1 MNIFQRIPIL
11 LVFALPVLAADAD
24 LIFYG
29 GKVVTV
35 DPSFSIQQA
44 VAIQGGKVIDTGK
57 TADILAHDRGS
68 RTKVIDLKGHTVL
81 PGLIDSHVHA
91 LSAGLSEYRAPLPK
105 LRSFADIQ
113 NYLREQAAKV
123 PKGQWIVLPR
133 TFPTRLR
140 EMRMPTKE
148 VLDVVA
154 DHPVLFDASYVSVVN
169 TYALKMSGVTRR
181 TPDPPRGEI
190 GKGKDGEPNG
200 ILRNALSVIKGAPD
214 TEHSQQFT
222 EQEKLDALERILK
235 RYIAAG
241 LTTIGDRAVL
251 KEDVDLYEKLKAE
264 RRLPIR
270 AVLTWRLPTQA
281 PAGQLVTEIRNSP
294 WVTNKG
300 DDWLKFGSFKV
311 TLDGGMTIGTAYQ
324 RQPYGPFG
332 AQLYGEANP
341 DNRGQL
347 FVPPDKL
354 LTILRAARDKGWQ
367 LTAHAQGGGAV
378 DVLLAAFEKLNAERP
393 IAPTRSLLIHASF
406 QSPQAIAQMK
416 SMGILAD
423 IQPAWLYFDGPA
435 IQKVFGHSAMRYF
448 IPMRS
453 YRDSGIVLAGGSD
466 HMIGFDKNE
475 ATNAYNPFLSM
486 WIAVARKM
494 INGEVLY
501 PEERL
506 TRQEALKMYT
516 IWPAYMQFNEKNRG
530 SVERGKLADL
540 VVLDRDYLTCP
551 EDQIKDIEPL
561 MTVVNG
567 QIAYSAPSS
576 PLRN

>member
-1 MNIFQRIPIL
+1 MNNLKRILIL
-11 LVFALPVLAADAD
+11 LVSAIPVLAANAD
-24 LIFYG
+24 LILYG
-29 GKVVTV
+29 GKIVTV
-35 DPSFSIQQA
+35 DHNFSIQQA
-44 VAIQGGKVIDTGK
+44 VAIQDGKIVDLGR
-57 TADILAHDRGS
+57 TADVLAHDRGP
-68 RTKVIDLKGHTVL
+68 RTRMIDLKGHTVL

-91 LSAGLSEYRAPLPK
+91 LSTGLSEYRGPLPQ
-105 LRSFADIQ
+105 LHSFSDVQ
-113 NYLREQAAKV
+113 RYLREQAAKV
-123 PKGQWIVLPR
+123 PKGQWIVVPR

-140 EMRMPTKE
+140 EMRMPTKD
-148 VLDVVA
+148 VLDVVS

-169 TYALKMSGVTRR
+169 TYALKMSGVTRN
-181 TPDPPRGEI
+181 TPNPPQGEI

-222 EQEKLDALERILK
+222 QQEKLDALQKMLK
-235 RYIAAG
+235 RYVAAG

-251 KEDVDLYEKLKAE
+251 KEDVDLYQALKTQH
-264 RRLPIR
+264 RLPIR
-270 AVLTWRLPTQA
+270 AVLTWRMPTKA
-281 PAGQLVTEIRNSP
+281 PASQLVSEIKNSP

-354 LTILRAARDKGWQ
+354 LTIMRAARDKGWQ

-378 DVLLAAFEKLNAERP
+378 DTLLDTFEKLNRERP

-406 QSPQAIAQMK
+406 QSPQAIARMK
-416 SMGILAD
+416 NMGILGD
-423 IQPAWLYFDGPA
+423 VQPVWLYFDGPA
-435 IQKVFGHSAMRYF
+435 IEKVFGHEGMRYF
-448 IPMRS
+448 IPLRS
-453 YRDSGIVLAGGSD
+453 YRNSGIILAGGSD
-466 HMIGFDKNE
+466 NMIGFDKNK

-486 WIAVARKM
+486 WIAVSRKM
-494 INGEVLY
+494 SNGVVLY

-506 TRQEALKMYT
+506 SRQEALQMYT
-516 IWPAYMQFNEKNRG
+516 LWPAYMQFNESNRG
-530 SVERGKLADL
+530 SIERGKLADL
-540 VVLDRDYLTCP
+540 VEIDRDYLTCP
-551 EDQIKDIEPL
+551 EDQIKDIQPVR
-561 MTVVNG
+561 TVVNG
-567 QIAYSAPSS
+567 EIAYSAIASTQ
-576 PLRN
+576 N